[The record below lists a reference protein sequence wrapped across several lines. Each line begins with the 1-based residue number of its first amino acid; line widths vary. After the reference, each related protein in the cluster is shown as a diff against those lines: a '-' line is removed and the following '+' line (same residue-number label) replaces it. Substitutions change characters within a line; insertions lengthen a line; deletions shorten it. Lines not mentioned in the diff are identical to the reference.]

1 MSVATIYITTNSKKE
16 AMEIARTTVKEKL
29 AACANI
35 LGEVSS
41 VYTWNGEIT
50 EEKETAL
57 LLKTSN
63 KLVMK
68 LTERVK
74 ALHSYDCPCITALNI
89 VDGNADYLTWIKQE
103 TL

>member
-1 MSVATIYITTNSKKE
+1 MKCNILISTFSTLEEAKE
-16 AMEIARTTVKEKL
+16 ISHTVVQEKL

-50 EEKETAL
+50 EEKEIAL
-57 LLKTSN
+57 LLKTSK

-74 ALHSYDCPCITALNI
+74 ALHSYDCPCITALSI
-89 VDGNADYLTWIKQE
+89 VGGNADYITWIKHE

>member
-1 MSVATIYITTNSKKE
+1 MSVTTIYITTNSKEE
-16 AMEIARTTVKEKL
+16 AMEIARATVKEKL

-41 VYTWNGEIT
+41 VYAWNGEIA

-57 LLKTSN
+57 LLKTSE
-63 KLVMK
+63 KLIK
-68 LTERVK
+68 RLTERVK
-74 ALHSYDCPCITALNI
+74 TLHSYDCPCITALNI
-89 VDGNADYLTWIKQE
+89 VDGNADYITWIKQE

>member
-1 MSVATIYITTNSKKE
+1 MSIATIYITTNSKE
-16 AMEIARTTVKEKL
+16 QAMEIARTIIKEKL

-41 VYTWNGEIT
+41 VYAWNGEIA
-50 EEKETAL
+50 EEKETAM

-63 KLVMK
+63 KLIK
-68 LTERVK
+68 RLTERVK

-89 VDGNADYLTWIKQE
+89 VDGNADYVTWVKQE

>member
-1 MSVATIYITTNSKKE
+1 MSVTTIYITTNSKEE

-41 VYTWNGEIT
+41 VYAWNGEIA
-50 EEKETAL
+50 EEKEIAL

-63 KLVMK
+63 KLIK
-68 LTERVK
+68 RLTERVK

-89 VDGNADYLTWIKQE
+89 FDGNDDYITWIKQE

>member
-1 MSVATIYITTNSKKE
+1 MSVVTIYITTNSREE

-29 AACANI
+29 AACGNI

-41 VYTWNGEIT
+41 VYAWNGEIA

-57 LLKTSN
+57 LLKTSS
-63 KLVMK
+63 KLVMR

-89 VDGNADYLTWIKQE
+89 IGGNDDYITWIKQE

>member
-1 MSVATIYITTNSKKE
+1 MREYPWRSFIRLY
-16 AMEIARTTVKEKL
+16 MEWR
-29 AACANI
+29 N
-35 LGEVSS
+35 
-41 VYTWNGEIT
+41 N